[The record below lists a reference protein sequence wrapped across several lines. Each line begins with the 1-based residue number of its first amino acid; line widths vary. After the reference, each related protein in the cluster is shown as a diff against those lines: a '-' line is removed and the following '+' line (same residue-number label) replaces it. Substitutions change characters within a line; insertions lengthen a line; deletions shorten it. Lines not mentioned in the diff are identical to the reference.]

1 MRAQA
6 AAKRSLRRFA
16 EECLPGIFQRRRV
29 RKARLSQ
36 RASGPAPGVAWAGF
50 GTVLAFAAG
59 SATAAPSLEGVKLP
73 PGFQIEVFTDQ
84 VPLAREM
91 AFGPKGTLFVGTMKF
106 GPGADK
112 VYAVRTVNGKPVVK
126 ALLTGLNTPNGVA
139 VRNGALYV
147 AEINRI
153 VRYDNIEANL
163 NTPPKP
169 VVITRL
175 PTEQHHG
182 WRYIAF
188 GPDDK
193 LYVAIGAPCNVCDK
207 GDVGYAQILRM
218 NPDGTGREPI
228 AKGVRNSVG
237 FAWQPKTNKFW
248 FTDNGRDEMGDNV
261 PDCELNR
268 LDKVGDDFGFPY
280 CHAGSVMDPEFG
292 KLKGCSAAVPP
303 ALKLGPHVAPLAV
316 RFVNGGSFPA
326 AFQNTVLIAQHGSWN
341 RSTPIGYRIM
351 QVKLDGDKV
360 TGYEPF
366 VTGWLK
372 DGGKVTGRPVDL
384 QWAPDGALLV
394 SDDQEGAIYRI
405 SYKPAK

>member
-1 MRAQA
+1 MRPAH
-6 AAKRSLRRFA
+6 AAKRSL
-16 EECLPGIFQRRRV
+16 
-29 RKARLSQ
+29 
-36 RASGPAPGVAWAGF
+36 SGPAKAGF
-50 GTVLAFAAG
+50 GTVLALAAC
-59 SATAAPSLEGVKLP
+59 SAFAAPSLEGVKLP
-73 PGFQIEVFTDQ
+73 PGFQIEVWTDK
-84 VPLAREM
+84 VPLARQM
-91 AFGPKGTLFVGTMKF
+91 AFGPKGTVFVGSMKF
-106 GPGADK
+106 GAAPADK
-112 VYAVRTVNGKPVVK
+112 VYAISTVNGKPVVK
-126 ALLTGLNTPNGVA
+126 TLLTGLNNPNGVA

-147 AEINRI
+147 GEVNRI

-163 NTPPKP
+163 DKPPKP

-218 NPDGTGREPI
+218 NPDGTGREPV

-237 FAWQPKTNKFW
+237 FAWQPKSNKLW
-248 FTDNGRDEMGDNV
+248 FTDNGRDLLGDNV

-280 CHAGSVMDPEFG
+280 CHAGDVVDPELG
-292 KLKGCSAAVPP
+292 KMKGCSAAIAP
-303 ALKLGPHVAPLAV
+303 ALKLGPHVAPLSI
-316 RFVNGGSFPA
+316 RFYKSGQFPKA
-326 AFQNTVLIAQHGSWN
+326 YENTALIAQHGSWN
-341 RSTPIGYRIM
+341 RSVPIGYRIM

-360 TGYEPF
+360 ISYEPF
-366 VTGWLK
+366 LTGWLK
-372 DGGKVTGRPVDL
+372 ADGKVTGRPVDL
-384 QWAPDGALLV
+384 QWAQDGSLLV

-405 SYKPAK
+405 SYKPVSAGTVQSQ